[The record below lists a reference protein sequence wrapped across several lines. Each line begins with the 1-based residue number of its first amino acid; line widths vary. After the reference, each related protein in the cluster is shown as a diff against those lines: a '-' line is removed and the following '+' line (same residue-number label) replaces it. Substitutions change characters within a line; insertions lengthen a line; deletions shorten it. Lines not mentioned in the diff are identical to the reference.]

1 MPSYDF
7 KNIKTG
13 EVKEYIMSIKDLDKF
28 KEDNPDLIQ
37 QITSL
42 RFSTNE
48 NMFKKAGDGWKE
60 VQDRIK
66 SGMPPRE
73 RHRIKQK

>member
-1 MPSYDF
+1 MPRYDF
-7 KNIKTG
+7 LNKETG
-13 EVKEYIMSIKDLDKF
+13 EVKEYTMSYTELDKF

-48 NMFKKAGDGWKE
+48 NMLKKAGDGWKE